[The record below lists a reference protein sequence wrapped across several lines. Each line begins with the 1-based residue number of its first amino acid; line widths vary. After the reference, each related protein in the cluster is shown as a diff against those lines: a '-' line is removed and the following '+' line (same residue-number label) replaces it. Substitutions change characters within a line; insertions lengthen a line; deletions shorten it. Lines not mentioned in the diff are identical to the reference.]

1 MRVFR
6 YGTKG
11 TGVRFCFVFERALG
25 LTKTKRQLLTGV
37 LRTVTTTA
45 NINLSLTKPLC
56 KVLVLEFSKLQI
68 KLQITYNHP
77 TSHALEVYQVFQ
89 NLFKC

>member
-68 KLQITYNHP
+68 THNHP